1 MERDCMCHS
10 GTPIIDCCHPEDP
23 GWAKCFQKEETTVYH
38 IFKSMEVKDKDS
50 VPCDFIKEHYI
61 LEESEIRLCKV
72 IVQEELEMRQ
82 KSSYET
88 LFY

>member
-1 MERDCMCHS
+1 
-10 GTPIIDCCHPEDP
+10 
-23 GWAKCFQKEETTVYH
+23 
-38 IFKSMEVKDKDS
+38 MEVKDKDS
-50 VPCDFIKEHYI
+50 VPWDFIKEHYI